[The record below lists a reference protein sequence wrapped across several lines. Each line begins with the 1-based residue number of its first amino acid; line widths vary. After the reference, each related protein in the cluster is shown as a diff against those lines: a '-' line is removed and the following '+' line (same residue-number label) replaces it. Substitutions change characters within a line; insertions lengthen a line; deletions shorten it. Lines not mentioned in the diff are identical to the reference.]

1 MECIKSQLTLS
12 DPERTIVQYK
22 ALNKNKIEEEEE
34 EKKNKMEEEQNI
46 RKEME
51 K

>member
-22 ALNKNKIEEEEE
+22 ALNKNNIEEEE
-34 EKKNKMEEEQNI
+34 EKKNKMEGEQNI